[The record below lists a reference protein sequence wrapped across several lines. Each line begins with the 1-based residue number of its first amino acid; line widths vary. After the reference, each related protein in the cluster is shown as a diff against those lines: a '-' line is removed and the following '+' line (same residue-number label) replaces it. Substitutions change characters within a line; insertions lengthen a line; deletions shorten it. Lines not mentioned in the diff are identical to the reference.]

1 MLPFVLLFSE
11 RDVVAVAVVGGSGSG
26 SGDRRLEDSDR
37 LDFASEDR
45 FLDLLLGGVL
55 ERDVDLD
62 LE

>member
-11 RDVVAVAVVGGSGSG
+11 RDVVAVVGG

>member
-11 RDVVAVAVVGGSGSG
+11 RDVVAVAVVGG